1 MNLTAPNIKAA
12 LSDIEETQDLLEKA
26 MKLAGLVSC
35 LFREAGWPLVVVGGS
50 AVEFY
55 TEGAYMSGDIDFCRQ
70 TLAPIPLRVSQEIMG
85 RLEAAGGPRSW
96 KAAGLFV
103 DLLGLLENESTKRCT
118 ELQTPYG
125 PVTLIPP
132 EMILVE
138 RVLAAVYPSRN
149 QEQYD
154 IAKKMMA
161 SGLSKDDRCLTWEA
175 WQSKR
180 QALRE
185 QTGRVGPAV
194 TRRKESSSDSRL
206 RAAFNGERAPG
217 N

>member
-1 MNLTAPNIKAA
+1 MNLTIPNIKNA
-12 LSDIEETQDLLEKA
+12 LSDIEATQDLLEKA

-70 TLAPIPLRVSQEIMG
+70 TLEPIPLRISQEIMG
-85 RLEAAGGPRSW
+85 KLEAAGGPRSW

-103 DLLGLLENESTKRCT
+103 DLLGLLENESIKKCT
-118 ELQTPYG
+118 ALQTPYG

-161 SGLSKDDRCLTWEA
+161 AGLSKDTAFDWSEA
-175 WQSKR
+175 ER
-180 QALRE
+180 LAAL
-185 QTGRVGPAV
+185 PAFKV
-194 TRRKESSSDSRL
+194 LSEMRDLKKEVQRGL
-206 RAAFNGERAPG
+206 KI
-217 N
+217 

>member
-1 MNLTAPNIKAA
+1 MNLTDKTISTA
-12 LSDIEETQDLLEKA
+12 LADIEATPDLLEKA

-85 RLEAAGGPRSW
+85 KLDAVGGPRSW
-96 KAAGLFV
+96 KTAGLFV
-103 DLLGLLENESTKRCT
+103 DLLGLLENESKKNCT
-118 ELQTPYG
+118 ILQTPYG

-138 RVLAAVYPSRN
+138 RILAAVYPSRN

-154 IAKKMMA
+154 IAKKMMM
-161 SGLSKDDRCLTWEA
+161 SGLLKDAAFDWSEA
-175 WQSKR
+175 ERLAILPAFQVSR
-180 QALRE
+180 ELQALKEEVQRE
-185 QTGRVGPAV
+185 LENKR
-194 TRRKESSSDSRL
+194 
-206 RAAFNGERAPG
+206 
-217 N
+217 